1 MTESQIK
8 SAILL
13 ASGRRPDLML
23 WNNPTG
29 LARAIQP
36 PHQPIRYGLVG
47 SPDIIGVAAY
57 TIKPED
63 VGRLVGLAFGIECKT
78 AIGKQSEQQERF
90 AAAWVK
96 HGGIYRVGRDLDALR
111 PVTLG

>member
-8 SAILL
+8 STILL
-13 ASGRRPDLML
+13 ASGKRPDLML

-57 TIKPED
+57 TVKPED
-63 VGRLVGLAFGIECKT
+63 VGRVVGLAFGIECKT
-78 AIGKQSEQQERF
+78 ATGRMGEQQERF
-90 AAAWVK
+90 AAAWTLK
-96 HGGIYRVGRDLDALR
+96 GGIYRVGRDLDALR
-111 PVTLG
+111 AVTL